1 MTGPLVGITVI
12 DLTEGDGAPFCAMQL
27 GDAGADVIKVEPL
40 EGDWARP
47 LGGPFDHGDG
57 PLYMGMN
64 RSKRSIAV
72 DLDREEGRAIVRDL
86 ARQADVLVHNFT
98 HTTDAARLG
107 LDYASLAAANPRLVY
122 CDISTLDRTGPDAD
136 VPATDLTVQ
145 ARSALLRFTGR
156 RGEAPVRYGSNWV
169 GVSAAMYAMG
179 AILAAIWERRA
190 SGLGQAIETSYLR
203 AAIAAQNNT
212 ITSYNAPVSDGGG
225 GGVGSPMEPPA
236 QGVETLDGYVEVGWN
251 YPRDSRSGTRLL
263 EWLGIRDEVHEK
275 HPALAGRP
283 IGQQDTAVLRPYIAR
298 EFKKHTQ
305 AEMIQV
311 LLDVGLM
318 FAPVHDYGTYFSDP
332 GILEQDVLR
341 TVEHPTRGTL
351 RQVSPAWQMDGAP
364 AEITLGP
371 PTLGEHTDAILAAIG
386 YDAARIAS
394 LRARGI
400 VR

>member
-1 MTGPLVGITVI
+1 MTGPLVGIKVV

-27 GDAGADVIKVEPL
+27 GDAGADVVKVEPL

-72 DLDREEGRAIVRDL
+72 DLDSEEGRAIVREL
-86 ARQADVLVHNFT
+86 AHHADVLLHNFPYVD
-98 HTTDAARLG
+98 DAARMG
-107 LDYASLAAANPRLVY
+107 LDYTSLAAANPRLIY

-136 VPATDLTVQ
+136 LPATDLTVQ
-145 ARSALLRFTGR
+145 ARSGLLRFVGR

-169 GVSAAMYAMG
+169 GVSSAMYAGG
-179 AILAAIWERRA
+179 AILAAIWERRK
-190 SGLGQAIETSYLR
+190 SGLGQKIETSYLR

-212 ITSYNAPVSDGGG
+212 ITSYNAPVSEGGG
-225 GGVGSPMEPPA
+225 GGIGSPMEPPA
-236 QGVETLDGYVEVGWN
+236 QGIETLDGRIELGWQ
-251 YPRDSRSGTRLL
+251 YPKDPQAGTKLL
-263 EWLGIRDEVHEK
+263 EWLGIRDEVYEK
-275 HPALAGRP
+275 HPAIAGRP
-283 IGQQDTAVLRPYIAR
+283 ISQQDAGALRPFIAR
-298 EFKKHTQ
+298 EFKKHAST
-305 AEMIQV
+305 ELIEK
-311 LLDVGLM
+311 LLDLGLM
-318 FAPVHDYGTYFSDP
+318 FAPVHDYGTYYADP

-351 RQVSPAWQMDGAP
+351 RQVSPAWQLDGAP

-371 PTLGEHTDAILAAIG
+371 PTLGEHTDAVLGELG
-386 YDAARIAS
+386 YDTARIAS
-394 LRARGI
+394 LRSRGV